1 MRRFYLLFFIALPFL
16 FGNFTGNTSKDP
28 EDTQTRTVQFYPNP
42 ATSIINFEFPS
53 NFDKSANLVLDI
65 FSFMGKKMQEL
76 PVNTNKI
83 TISLDSYYRGIYIFQ
98 VRDKNGDIIESGKF
112 QVIK

>member
-1 MRRFYLLFFIALPFL
+1 
-16 FGNFTGNTSKDP
+16 
-28 EDTQTRTVQFYPNP
+28 
-42 ATSIINFEFPS
+42 
-53 NFDKSANLVLDI
+53 
-65 FSFMGKKMQEL
+65 MGKKMQEL